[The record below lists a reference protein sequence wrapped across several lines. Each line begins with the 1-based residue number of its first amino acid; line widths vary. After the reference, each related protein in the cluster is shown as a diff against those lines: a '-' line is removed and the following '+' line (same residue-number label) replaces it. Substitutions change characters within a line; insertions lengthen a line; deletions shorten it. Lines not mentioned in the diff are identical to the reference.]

1 MALKKEVLEFVNFH
15 ARYYYDRAQKIF
27 IFLLSGSI
35 DKEPILELKDR
46 IHDLITSRNFN
57 FIVDLSHVTY
67 ISSTGLGFLMY
78 LMKYRNDFIFLS
90 SPPEVIFKAFKL
102 LDTDDLF
109 MFYFT
114 PEELKQRAQL
124 SDEIVKLIK
133 DESQAIKD
141 ITYKKRWVKILREN
155 FPTYYEAMKEVEKL
169 TPFIQQAEQLDAISI
184 PSQGKYTC
192 VLYKFLDRILFR
204 VAKFNREEVDD
215 VIVELVAKELMTNA
229 IKHGYDN
236 KPDGVVE
243 AHYSLDKDKLVFHVI
258 DYGKGFFP
266 HKPSHDLIPPAGLEL
281 LRKIFD
287 KVDINEAPKKAI
299 QGKVLGKGTM
309 VSLTKKLKT

>member
-1 MALKKEVLEFVNFH
+1 MALKKEVLEFINFH
-15 ARYYYDRAQKIF
+15 TRYYYDRAQKVFIF
-27 IFLLSGSI
+27 ILSGSL

-46 IHDLITSRNFN
+46 IHDLITTRNYN

-67 ISSTGLGFLMY
+67 ISSTGLGFLIY

-102 LDTDDLF
+102 LDTEDLF

-114 PEELKQRAQL
+114 PDELKKRAGV
-124 SDEIVKLIK
+124 SEEIVNLIK
-133 DESQAIKD
+133 EESRAVKD
-141 ITYKKRWVKILREN
+141 INYKKRWVKILREN

-169 TPFIQQAEQLDAISI
+169 APYIQQAEHSQSISL

-192 VLYKFLDRILFR
+192 VLYKFLDRVLFR
-204 VAKFNREEVDD
+204 VAKLNREEIDD
-215 VIVELVAKELMTNA
+215 VIVELVAKELMSNA
-229 IKHGYDN
+229 IKHGYSD

-243 AHYSLDKDKLVFHVI
+243 ANYSIEDDRLVFNVI

-266 HKPSHDLIPPAGLEL
+266 QKPSHDLIPPAGLEL

-287 KVDINEAPKKAI
+287 KVDINEPPKKSVD
-299 QGKVLGKGTM
+299 GLVLGKGTM
-309 VSLTKKLKT
+309 VTLRKDLTS

>member
-15 ARYYYDRAQKIF
+15 TRYYYDRAQNLFIF
-27 IFLLSGSI
+27 IFSGSL
-35 DKEPILELKDR
+35 DKEPIIELKER
-46 IHDLITSRNFN
+46 IHDLITTRSYN
-57 FIVDLSHVTY
+57 FIVDLTHVTY

-78 LMKYRNDFIFLS
+78 LMKYRHDFIFLS

-114 PEELKQRAQL
+114 PDELKKRAGCTE
-124 SDEIVKLIK
+124 EIVDLIK
-133 DESQAIKD
+133 EESRAIKD
-141 ITYKKRWVKILREN
+141 INYKKRWVKILREH

-169 TPFIQQAEQLDAISI
+169 TPYIQQAEHAESISL
-184 PSQGKYTC
+184 PSQGKYIC

-204 VAKFNREEVDD
+204 IAKLNREEIDD
-215 VIVELVAKELMTNA
+215 VIVELIAKELMTNA

-236 KPDGVVE
+236 KPDGIVE
-243 AHYSLDKDKLVFHVI
+243 ANYSIDSEKLVFNVI

-266 HKPSHDLIPPAGLEL
+266 QKPSHDLIPPAGLEL
-281 LRKIFD
+281 LRKIFN
-287 KVDINEAPKKAI
+287 KVDINEAPKKSAD
-299 QGKVLGKGTM
+299 GRVLGKGTM
-309 VSLTKKLKT
+309 VTLTKNLTS

>member
-1 MALKKEVLEFVNFH
+1 MALKKESLEFINFH
-15 ARYYYDRAQKIF
+15 TRYYYDRAQNIF
-27 IFLLSGSI
+27 IFILSGSL
-35 DKEPILELKDR
+35 DKEPILELKNR
-46 IHDLITSRNFN
+46 IHDLITTRNYN

-90 SPPEVIFKAFKL
+90 SPSEMIFKAFKL

-109 MFYFT
+109 MFYFN
-114 PEELKQRAQL
+114 PDELKKRASI
-124 SDEIVKLIK
+124 SDEIINLIK
-133 DESQAIKD
+133 EETQAIRD
-141 ITYKKRWVKILREN
+141 INYKKRWVKILREN

-169 TPFIQQAEQLDAISI
+169 TPFIQQAEQLEAISL
-184 PSQGKYTC
+184 PTQGKYIC

-204 VAKFNREEVDD
+204 VAKLNREEIDD
-215 VIVELVAKELMTNA
+215 VIVELIAKELMTNS

-236 KPDGVVE
+236 KPDGIVE
-243 AHYSLDKDKLVFHVI
+243 ANYSLDKEKLVFNVI

-266 HKPSHDLIPPAGLEL
+266 QKASHDLIPPAGLEL

-287 KVDINEAPKKAI
+287 KVDINEAPKKSVE
-299 QGKVLGKGTM
+299 GRVLGKGTM
-309 VSLTKKLKT
+309 VTLTKNLVS